1 VGEVVQIALQDWG
14 EGEEAGVDVRLS
26 LLGGVV
32 G

>member
-1 VGEVVQIALQDWG
+1 VRLLQIALQDWG
-14 EGEEAGVDVRLS
+14 EGKEVGVDVRLS